1 MTTDLYHLHFF
12 LVFIYLYLLETLIF
26 WTKCYHGNPLLQDFF
41 SLSKRFTNPSLPHR
55 GSAEP
60 RPHIPLPRDKVV
72 LAEAPSAGMFF
83 RPCQGRPRAVLYC
96 PLLLKK
102 KRGMSVPFYGL
113 ADIDH
118 AISKTRYNKL
128 YLYSVLFKVDRLQ
141 ITLVAI
147 KYISTCRNCS
157 SVGCL
162 KCV

>member
-72 LAEAPSAGMFF
+72 LAEAPSTGMFLGPAKDAPG
-83 RPCQGRPRAVLYC
+83 PCYIAPFC
-96 PLLLKK
+96 KKKK
-102 KRGMSVPFYGL
+102 KRGMSVPFYWL

-118 AISKTRYNKL
+118 AISKTRYNTYICILFYSKWTDCKL
-128 YLYSVLFKVDRLQ
+128 
-141 ITLVAI
+141 
-147 KYISTCRNCS
+147 
-157 SVGCL
+157 
-162 KCV
+162 